1 MVERS
6 QREAAAQLFDRFS
19 VEIVGK
25 DVPSL
30 REAAPLLPQG
40 TRVNVT
46 YLSGEATETRIV
58 AVDTVRELGLQPV
71 PHISARRLR
80 SERQLDGFLAQLAA
94 VGGCDS
100 VFAVGGDPTEPEGP
114 FEDAL
119 ALIRSGA
126 LERHG
131 ASEVSIAGYPEGHPD
146 IADEVLWTA
155 LLDKRAELE
164 GRGLGG
170 AIVTQFAFDAERVLG
185 WIGEVRERGVELTI
199 RVGVPGPAGVRRLLA
214 YAKRFG
220 VGSSAGVARKYG
232 LSLTNLMS
240 TAGPDRFIAALAE
253 GLDPNLHGDV
263 KLHFYTFGG
272 LAATANWIRDFQEEA
287 QA

>member
-6 QREAAAQLFDRFS
+6 QREAAAHLFDRFS

-80 SERQLDGFLAQLAA
+80 SERQLNGFLAQLAA

-100 VFAVGGDPTEPEGP
+100 VFAVGGDPSEPE
-114 FEDAL
+114 
-119 ALIRSGA
+119 
-126 LERHG
+126 
-131 ASEVSIAGYPEGHPD
+131 
-146 IADEVLWTA
+146 
-155 LLDKRAELE
+155 
-164 GRGLGG
+164 
-170 AIVTQFAFDAERVLG
+170 
-185 WIGEVRERGVELTI
+185 
-199 RVGVPGPAGVRRLLA
+199 
-214 YAKRFG
+214 
-220 VGSSAGVARKYG
+220 
-232 LSLTNLMS
+232 
-240 TAGPDRFIAALAE
+240 
-253 GLDPNLHGDV
+253 
-263 KLHFYTFGG
+263 
-272 LAATANWIRDFQEEA
+272 
-287 QA
+287 